1 MKTPICDSCAWSE
14 ELCPDC
20 RHNLA
25 SGRISPL
32 DVEVSQILHKINEK
46 HNISAA
52 SFCKAVSL
60 GEAVFVFTEG
70 EVGLLIGREGKVV
83 SALSSALGRRV
94 RIVQKSP
101 DVKKAIADLIA
112 PARLLGINSVWTA
125 GKEIVRLR
133 IAKEEKDRIALKE
146 ETLAE
151 IAGSF
156 IGKPVQ
162 IAYE

>member
-14 ELCPDC
+14 ELCPQC

-25 SGRISPL
+25 SGRISRL

-52 SFCKAVSL
+52 SFCKAVPM

-83 SALSSALGRRV
+83 SALSLALGRRV

-101 DVKKAIADLIA
+101 DVKKAITDLIA
-112 PARLLGINSVWTA
+112 PARLLGINTTWTA
-125 GKEIVRLR
+125 GTETVRLR
-133 IAKEEKDRIALKE
+133 LAKEERGRIALKD

-151 IAGSF
+151 VAGSF

-162 IAYE
+162 IIYE